1 MPVISIAI
9 QKGGS
14 GKTTTAL
21 NLGAALSRQGKKVLL
36 IDADPQANLSQS
48 LGIEDEPRFN
58 LYSELKKEILQEGG
72 RLSDAVV
79 HTAAGIDVVPASI
92 DLAIV
97 ELEMAGLMGREY
109 LMNDLLKPLT
119 ENYDYIFI
127 DCPHAISLLT
137 VNALV
142 ASDYVMLPLPGEF
155 LPLKGVYGFMRQ
167 FDVIRKKLNTRLQL
181 LGMVMTRYDER
192 KQMNVGVRRQLEEK
206 FDGKVFRTVI
216 RTNIQLAKAQE
227 AGKDIFSF
235 DRSSN
240 GAKDYRQL
248 AEELMQ
254 KAGDRMADGGIV
266 GAMRADGGPAGI
278 GRADRGL
285 ADNVRSDGGL
295 VAIEEPMEVF

>member
-21 NLGAALSRQGKKVLL
+21 NLGAALCREGKKVLL

-48 LGIEDEPRFN
+48 LGIEDEPAFN

-72 RLSDAVV
+72 QLSKAIVS
-79 HTAAGIDVVPASI
+79 TPQGLDVVPASI

-109 LMNDLLKPLT
+109 LISELLNPVVDR
-119 ENYDYIFI
+119 YDYVFI
-127 DCPHAISLLT
+127 DCPHSISLLT

-167 FDVIRKKLNTRLQL
+167 FDTIRKKLNPRLEL
-181 LGMVMTRYDER
+181 MGMVMTKYDER
-192 KQMNVGVRRQLEEK
+192 KQMNVGVKKQLEEK
-206 FDGKVFRTVI
+206 FDGKVFQTVI

-235 DRSSN
+235 DRSAN
-240 GAKDYRQL
+240 GAKDYRRL
-248 AEELMQ
+248 ADELMQ
-254 KAGDRMADGGIV
+254 
-266 GAMRADGGPAGI
+266 RAHQEVLPQ
-278 GRADRGL
+278 
-285 ADNVRSDGGL
+285 VR
-295 VAIEEPMEVF
+295 VA

>member
-1 MPVISIAI
+1 MSIISIAI

-36 IDADPQANLSQS
+36 VDADPQANLSQS

-72 RLSDAVV
+72 RLSDAIVS
-79 HTAAGIDVVPASI
+79 TASGIDVIPASI

-97 ELEMAGLMGREY
+97 ELEMAGIMGREY
-109 LMNDLLKPLT
+109 LINDLLKPLT
-119 ENYDYIFI
+119 DRYDYIFI
-127 DCPHAISLLT
+127 DCPHSISLLT

-167 FDVIRKKLNTRLQL
+167 FDAIRKKLNPRLQL
-181 LGMVMTRYDER
+181 LGMVMTKYDER

-206 FDGKVFRTVI
+206 FEGKVFQTVI

-248 AEELMQ
+248 AGELMT
-254 KAGDRMADGGIV
+254 
-266 GAMRADGGPAGI
+266 
-278 GRADRGL
+278 
-285 ADNVRSDGGL
+285 RSYTERVNAERVEL
-295 VAIEEPMEVF
+295 EPELEAALG

>member
-21 NLGAALSRQGKKVLL
+21 NLGAALSQQGKKVLL

-48 LGIEDEPRFN
+48 LGIEEEPRFN
-58 LYSELKKEILQEGG
+58 LYTELKKEILQEGG
-72 RLSDAVV
+72 RLLDAVV
-79 HTAAGIDVVPASI
+79 PTVAKVDVIPASI

-97 ELEMAGLMGREY
+97 ELEMAGLIGREH
-109 LMNDLLKPLT
+109 LMSDLLQPLT
-119 ENYDYIFI
+119 HVYDYIFI

-142 ASDYVMLPLPGEF
+142 ASDYVLLPLPGEF
-155 LPLKGVYGFMRQ
+155 LPLKGVYGFMRH
-167 FDVIRKKLNTRLQL
+167 FDLIRKKLNPRLEL
-181 LGMVMTRYDER
+181 MGMVMTKYDER

-206 FDGKVFRTVI
+206 FDGKVFQTVV

-227 AGKDIFSF
+227 AGKDIFTY

-248 AEELMQ
+248 AAEVLARAESQSEEIRQLE
-254 KAGDRMADGGIV
+254 AA
-266 GAMRADGGPAGI
+266 
-278 GRADRGL
+278 
-285 ADNVRSDGGL
+285 
-295 VAIEEPMEVF
+295 VA

>member
-14 GKTTTAL
+14 GKTTTTL
-21 NLGAALSRQGKKVLL
+21 NLGAALTREGKKVLL

-48 LGIEDEPRFN
+48 LGIEDEPTYN
-58 LYSELKKEILQEGG
+58 LYSELKKEIMQELGD
-72 RLSDAVV
+72 LSKAIVRTPQGMD
-79 HTAAGIDVVPASI
+79 IIPASI

-109 LMNDLLKPLT
+109 LLT
-119 ENYDYIFI
+119 ELLNPIVDDYDYVFI

-142 ASDYVMLPLPGEF
+142 ASDAVMLPLPGEF

-167 FDVIRKKLNTRLQL
+167 FDIIRKKLNTRLEL
-181 LGMVMTRYDER
+181 MGMVMTKYDER
-192 KQMNVGVRRQLEEK
+192 KSMNLGVKRQLEEK
-206 FDGKVFRTVI
+206 FNGKVFQTVI

-235 DRSSN
+235 DRTAN
-240 GAKDYRQL
+240 GAKDYQQL
-248 AEELMQ
+248 ANELIQ
-254 KAGDRMADGGIV
+254 RSYA
-266 GAMRADGGPAGI
+266 
-278 GRADRGL
+278 L
-285 ADNVRSDGGL
+285 AAV
-295 VAIEEPMEVF
+295 

>member
-1 MPVISIAI
+1 MSVISIAI

-21 NLGAALSRQGKKVLL
+21 NLGAALAQQGKSVLL

-48 LGIEDEPRFN
+48 LGIEDEPPYN
-58 LYSELKKEILQEGG
+58 LYSELKKEIVHDGG
-72 RLSDAVV
+72 DLSLAIRA
-79 HTAAGIDVVPASI
+79 TATGIDVIPASI

-109 LMNDLLKPLT
+109 LISELLKPLVDR
-119 ENYDYIFI
+119 YDYIFI

-167 FDVIRKKLNTRLQL
+167 FDLIRKKLNPRLEL
-181 LGMVMTRYDER
+181 MGMVMTKYDER
-192 KQMNVGVRRQLEEK
+192 KQMNVGVRKQLEEK
-206 FDGKVFRTVI
+206 FYGKVFRTVI

-227 AGKDIFSF
+227 AGKDIFRF

-240 GAKDYRQL
+240 GAKDYREL
-248 AEELMQ
+248 AGELM
-254 KAGDRMADGGIV
+254 R
-266 GAMRADGGPAGI
+266 RADAGRIEI
-278 GRADRGL
+278 GEA
-285 ADNVRSDGGL
+285 
-295 VAIEEPMEVF
+295 MEVAFA

>member
-1 MPVISIAI
+1 MSVISIAI

-21 NLGAALSRQGKKVLL
+21 NLGAALSQQGKKVLL

-58 LYSELKKEILQEGG
+58 LYSELKKEILHEGG
-72 RLSDAVV
+72 RLSDAIVS
-79 HTAAGIDVVPASI
+79 TATGIDVIPASI

-97 ELEMAGLMGREY
+97 ELEMAGLMGREF
-109 LMNDLLKPLT
+109 LISDLLKPLT
-119 ENYDYIFI
+119 DKYDYIFI

-142 ASDYVMLPLPGEF
+142 ASDFVMLPLPGEF

-167 FDVIRKKLNTRLQL
+167 FDTIRKKLNPKLSL
-181 LGMVMTRYDER
+181 MGMVMTKYDER

-206 FDGKVFRTVI
+206 FDGKVFTTVI

-227 AGKDIFSF
+227 AGKDIFSY

-240 GAKDYRQL
+240 GAKDYRHL
-248 AEELMQ
+248 AEELIQ
-254 KAGDRMADGGIV
+254 
-266 GAMRADGGPAGI
+266 RADNQPIEYFQHMQA
-278 GRADRGL
+278 
-285 ADNVRSDGGL
+285 V
-295 VAIEEPMEVF
+295 VA